1 MSIYK
6 YNILN
11 PVTDK
16 HKPHYIEKGN
26 WFIFP
31 TTKRYRYYVEV
42 SKLNDRGII
51 EYYLLLSE
59 KLFDEN
65 CRICDYNVYH
75 DNKIHPRG
83 ELKDYIIQESKERG
97 NLYCTYKGTEESE
110 IVFDTGEIKVVP
122 YDVYHI
128 V

>member
-16 HKPHYIEKGN
+16 HKPFYTNKGN
-26 WFIFP
+26 WFAFRAS
-31 TTKRYRYYVEV
+31 KRYRYYVEV
-42 SKLNDRGII
+42 SKINDRGIT

-59 KLFDEN
+59 EYFDEN
-65 CRICDYNVYH
+65 CRICDYSVYH
-75 DNKIHPRG
+75 GTKIHPRG
-83 ELKDYIIQESKERG
+83 ELKDYLIQESKERG
-97 NLYCTYKGTEESE
+97 NLYCTYKGTEKSE
-110 IVFDTGEIKVVP
+110 IIFDTGEVKVVP

>member
-1 MSIYK
+1 MQYHRQ
-6 YNILN
+6 
-11 PVTDK
+11 TDASQQC
-16 HKPHYIEKGN
+16 
-26 WFIFP
+26 
-31 TTKRYRYYVEV
+31 TYYDSHRAKCETRDRRQRIR
-42 SKLNDRGII
+42 DRGIT

-65 CRICDYNVYH
+65 CRICDYSVYH
-75 DNKIHPRG
+75 GNKIHPRG

-122 YDVYHI
+122 YDIYHI

>member
-1 MSIYK
+1 MLKRIFITI
-6 YNILN
+6 IL
-11 PVTDK
+11 
-16 HKPHYIEKGN
+16 ILISAQLAFAE
-26 WFIFP
+26 
-31 TTKRYRYYVEV
+31 TKSNVLVKFVALSDVQLTFRNQDNSRRLF
-42 SKLNDRGII
+42 KD
-51 EYYLLLSE
+51 SE

-65 CRICDYNVYH
+65 CRICDYSVYH
-75 DNKIHPRG
+75 GNKIHPRG
-83 ELKDYIIQESKERG
+83 ELKDYLIQESKERG

>member
-11 PVTDK
+11 PVIDK

-26 WFIFP
+26 WFEFP

-42 SKLNDRGII
+42 SKLNDRGIT

-59 KLFDEN
+59 ELFDEN
-65 CRICDYNVYH
+65 CRICDYSIYH
-75 DNKIHPRG
+75 GTKIHPRG
-83 ELKDYIIQESKERG
+83 ELKDYIVQESKERG
-97 NLYCTYKGTEESE
+97 NLYCTYKGTEEAE
-110 IVFDTGEIKVVP
+110 FVFDTGEIKVIP
-122 YDVYHI
+122 YDIYHI